1 MKKSKKILLASSLSA
16 LALGAISVAGTFALF
31 TDKAETK
38 VEVGSGIVKIESKA
52 TLVNYQSSVDNTDHD
67 FESDETSYS
76 NALVGNSFSID
87 GSIIT
92 LNKMVP
98 GDKLTVNLNAVNKSD
113 VKTKTRF
120 MITHSLV
127 GEKKDLFP
135 ALKFTF
141 GAGTL
146 APKDVFRW
154 QDNAPVTNTEGV
166 NLYGDGGLTLT
177 IELPDSHNG
186 EITYGSENLDN
197 QYQDCACSIAFNL
210 QAVQGNASVNPIDEI
225 NGYLEAE
232 LLFEGHNDTMHDAV
246 VDMAEIEYDDL
257 DVLDGY
263 VYDLAKD
270 RFIKESDVTANKL
283 GYFKIYESMPT
294 DQTYSIYAS
303 GANWGAVENLHVGFD
318 AGDTAISS
326 ISYDRHDATVG
337 QSVVIRTYGG
347 ELTVNAP
354 LDTVKHYGDA
364 SLVDIIAVQS
374 TSFVEYG
381 SASLAK
387 IKTGRIVV
395 TEEANLPLLHVVET
409 NGNFDGIKVAFV
421 GGATLPTFSRDDVAL
436 EEGGKKLV
444 IEVQELG
451 TVEAVDEEPEYIW
464 IAKDGEDSTSAVV
477 ASSATVLDAS
487 TIIEATDQS
496 ESAASIALAADE
508 GLTAEEVE
516 KLVDDST
523 RYAGGLG
530 TEEDPY
536 LISSQKHMESFKADY
551 EYADWWDDCVNE
563 NYYKVIGDFTCTNI
577 SCKQIYV
584 EKGVA
589 AHDSYA
595 GAFFGAFDGNGHTIK
610 YVWRDTENPGTN
622 TVTLFGELVGAEI
635 KDLTI
640 DCDIVTSLDV
650 GVISSYT
657 YYGADLTNV
666 LVKGN
671 IESTCKTGGQLGGIA
686 VATWET
692 NNNYHSYFTNV
703 EVSATITMLASQ
715 RTYGYVYAAPF
726 IAQLVG
732 GEYLHFVNCKSS
744 GVFTIEEHET
754 ITDLYTGAFY
764 GLNPNY
770 ADVPTANC
778 SGNVNTL
785 EAHYDPSCTL
795 HVPTGLPENVFNV
808 TPDPVIVK

>member
-16 LALGAISVAGTFALF
+16 LALGALSVAGTFALF

-87 GSIIT
+87 GSVIT
-92 LNKMVP
+92 LSKMVP

-120 MITHSLV
+120 MISHSLV
-127 GEKKDLFP
+127 GAKKDLFP

-141 GAGTL
+141 GAGNL

-154 QDNAPVTNTEGV
+154 QDNLPVTNTEGV
-166 NLYGDGGLTLT
+166 NLYGDDGLTLT

-186 EITYGSENLDN
+186 EITFGSENLDN

-270 RFIKESDVTANKL
+270 RFVKESDVTANKL
-283 GYFKIYESMPT
+283 GYFKIYASMPT
-294 DQTYSIYAS
+294 DQTFSIYAA

-318 AGDTAISS
+318 GGDAAVTS

-337 QSVVIRTYGG
+337 QNVVIRTNGG
-347 ELTVNAP
+347 ELTINAP
-354 LDTVKHYGDA
+354 LDTVKHYGEA
-364 SLVDIIAVQS
+364 TVIDIIAVQS

-381 SASLAK
+381 KAGLAK

-395 TEEANLPLLHVVET
+395 TEEAELPLLHVVET
-409 NGNFDGIKVAFV
+409 NGGFDGIKVAFV
-421 GGATLPTFSRDDVAL
+421 GNATLPEFSRDDVTMND
-436 EEGGKKLV
+436 GDKKLV
-444 IEVQELG
+444 IEVQELNA
-451 TVEAVDEEPEYIW
+451 VEAVDEAPEFIW
-464 IAKDGEDSTSAVV
+464 IAKEGENTSSAV
-477 ASSATVLDAS
+477 ATSATVLDES
-487 TIIEATDQS
+487 TIIEENVQS
-496 ESAASIALAADE
+496 ESAATIAMTADE
-508 GLTAEEVE
+508 GLTEEAVE
-516 KLVDDST
+516 ELVGELT
-523 RYAGGLG
+523 RYAGGTG
-530 TEEDPY
+530 FEDDPY

-551 EYADWWDDCVNE
+551 VYDDDWEECLNAN
-563 NYYKVIGDFTCTNI
+563 NYKIIGDFTLTNL
-577 SCKQIYV
+577 SCGQHYV
-584 EKGVA
+584 EKGPA

-610 YVWRDTENPGTN
+610 YVWRDTENPGTD
-622 TVTLFGELVGAEI
+622 TVTMFGELVGAEI

-640 DCDIVTSLDV
+640 DCDIVTGLDV

-671 IESTCKTGGQLGGIA
+671 IESTCKTGGQLGGIS

-692 NNNYHSYFTNV
+692 NSKYHSYFTNV

-715 RTYGYVYAAPF
+715 RTTGYVYAAPF

-732 GEYLHFVNCKSS
+732 GTNLHFVNCKSS
-744 GVFTIEEHET
+744 GVFTIQAHES
-754 ITDLYTGAFY
+754 IHHLYTGAFY

-785 EAHYDPSCTL
+785 EAYYDSSCTL
-795 HVPTGLPENVFNV
+795 HVPTGMPENAFNV